1 MELADR
7 SLDELT
13 ELVENCG
20 ADVVGRVTQTRA
32 RPDTATWVGSGKL
45 EEAIAYALEL
55 GATLLVLDDELSPR
69 QLRNIANETDLKVL
83 DRTAIILDIFAQRAV
98 SEAGKIQVELAQ
110 LRYRLT
116 QLTGH
121 GTALSRL
128 GGGIGTRGPGETKLE
143 SDRRHIMRRI
153 TTLNRR
159 LKDLA
164 GRRAVFRDNRKKQA
178 VQVVAV
184 VGYTNAGKSTLIN
197 ALSGSQIAAAD
208 RLFMTLDPTVRR
220 LEGDGAEMVLVDTV
234 GFIRNMPTH
243 LAEAFSA
250 TLEEVTAAD
259 YLLVV
264 VDASDPDAIDQL
276 AVVYEQLQKLEA
288 TAKPT
293 LLVLNKVDKAHRV
306 MLDDVRA
313 SGCHIADSCLEIS
326 ATEGIG
332 LDTLRAFLL
341 DWPKVHRLP
350 IQLTLDYADAGLL
363 NHLQTYGD
371 VESVEYETEGIM
383 LRGSIDPRHVAPF
396 MPYLKK
402 GYRE

>member
-1 MELADR
+1 
-7 SLDELT
+7 
-13 ELVENCG
+13 VENCG
-20 ADVVGRVTQTRA
+20 AEVVGQLTQVRA
-32 RPDTATWVGSGKL
+32 KPDTTTWIGSGKL
-45 EEAIAYALEL
+45 EEAIELASEL

-69 QLRNIANETDLKVL
+69 QLRNISAATDLKVL

-121 GTALSRL
+121 GVALSRL

-153 TTLNRR
+153 STLNRR

-164 GRRAVFRDNRKKQA
+164 GRRAVFRDNRKKQN

-197 ALSGSQIAAAD
+197 ALAGSDIAAAD
-208 RLFMTLDPTVRR
+208 QLFMTLDPTVRK
-220 LEGDGAEMVLVDTV
+220 LEGDGLDIVLVDTV
-234 GFIRNMPTH
+234 GFIRNMPRH

-259 YLLVV
+259 YLVIV
-264 VDASDPDAIDQL
+264 IDASDPDASDQL
-276 AVVYEQLQKLEA
+276 DVVFEQLERLEA

-293 LLVLNKVDKAHRV
+293 LLAINKVDLATADQVNNVRV
-306 MLDDVRA
+306 
-313 SGCHIADSCLEIS
+313 SGCKRVDDCLEIS
-326 ATEGIG
+326 ATRNLG

-341 DWPKVHRLP
+341 DWPKTTRVP
-350 IQLTLDYADAGLL
+350 VSLTLDYTDAGLV

-371 VESVEYETEGIM
+371 VESVEYEASGVK
-383 LRGSIDPRHVAPF
+383 LRGTIDPRNLAPF
-396 MPYLKK
+396 LPHLKK
-402 GYRE
+402 ENEDHER